1 MFAKIL
7 KLYEI
12 DTTCYV
18 FNTKLILMT
27 KKSGYELN
35 IGQNQV
41 LEVIWNLKKKW
52 IGFSWKY
59 LK

>member
-12 DTTCYV
+12 DTACYV

-41 LEVIWNLKKKW
+41 LEVIWNLKKK
-52 IGFSWKY
+52 
-59 LK
+59 

>member
-12 DTTCYV
+12 DTTSYV

-27 KKSGYELN
+27 KKSGCELN

-41 LEVIWNLKKKW
+41 LEVI
-52 IGFSWKY
+52 
-59 LK
+59 